1 MRQLRMRTTLL
12 IALSALSIGLSTLG
26 LLVIRIHIQN
36 QIQKE
41 LASDLARSVISFQQQ
56 ESQQL
61 AMLERQASLLA
72 NIPSL
77 KALLTTQDDRTITDG
92 SLDFWKLSGGSFFAL
107 LRPDGKLITYS
118 NQGNRLDRSSVADE
132 LRVYPK
138 LEQVPSI
145 LAIGSRL
152 YAVSAKPL
160 LFGPA
165 SADSCLG
172 YVVIGDAIDELSLS
186 QLSQLAEADVVF
198 SVDGGIALST
208 LSQNLNG
215 ELRGS
220 DQHLFEKILHQ
231 ERVSLGGERYL
242 VSSVDL
248 GSAGSHRVHLTVL
261 KSYRQASVFLDRINR
276 WITVLGL
283 VSMLIGGVFA
293 VAIAR
298 RITRP
303 LEVLTA
309 GSRALAQG
317 DFDFYIPDQGAAEIR
332 ELNRTF
338 DSMRRE
344 LRQAQERLLESER
357 LITIG
362 RMARSV
368 SHDLR
373 HHLSAIYANAEFLIL
388 GRNSEAE
395 KVELM
400 SEITMAIQDM
410 TDLLDSLIMFSQT
423 GHTLSLK
430 DEPIADIVQHAM
442 QMIHPHPD
450 ARRVEIVSNFAVSAT
465 ISVDAKRLARALFN
479 LLLNACQAARKGAS
493 DPRVTISVANCT
505 VGDRNAIRIAI
516 VDNGPGISAAMR
528 EKMFLPFSTEGKVNG
543 TGLGLT
549 LALHIAQE
557 HGGNIELAGSEPG
570 CTVFHLTIPHSP
582 TLQHKLVKDDSIS
595 EDEPD
600 TLPTRSQS

>member
-1 MRQLRMRTTLL
+1 MRPMRMRTTLL
-12 IALSALSIGLSTLG
+12 IALFALSIGLSALG
-26 LLVIRIHIQN
+26 LIIIRVHIQN
-36 QIQKE
+36 QIQKQ

-56 ESQQL
+56 QGQQL

-77 KALLTTQDDRTITDG
+77 KALLTTQDDRTIADG
-92 SLDFWKLSGGSFFAL
+92 SLDFWKLSGSSFFAL
-107 LRPDGKLITYS
+107 LRQDGRLITYA
-118 NQGNRLDRSSVADE
+118 NQGTRLDRDSVARE
-132 LRVYPK
+132 LHVYLE
-138 LEQVPSI
+138 LEQSPRIV
-145 LAIGSRL
+145 AIGRRL
-152 YAVSAKPL
+152 FAVSAKPL
-160 LFGPA
+160 FFGPA
-165 SADSCLG
+165 SANSCLG
-172 YVVIGDAIDELSLS
+172 YVVIGNAIDSLMLS

-208 LSQNLNG
+208 LKRNLDAESSIDFGSIFKNGSQ
-215 ELRGS
+215 
-220 DQHLFEKILHQ
+220 Q

-242 VSSVDL
+242 VSSIDL
-248 GSAGSHRVHLTVL
+248 HSAGSHSVRLTVL
-261 KSYRQASVFLDRINR
+261 KSYRQQSAFLDRINN

-283 VSMLIGGVFA
+283 VSTLIGGA
-293 VAIAR
+293 LALTIAH

-317 DFDFYIPDQGAAEIR
+317 DFDFHIPDQGALEIR

-357 LITIG
+357 LVTIG

-388 GRNSEAE
+388 GENSETA

-423 GHTLSLK
+423 GHTLSFK
-430 DEPIADIVQHAM
+430 DEPIADVVQHTL
-442 QMIHPHPD
+442 QMIRPHPD
-450 ARRVEIVSNFAVSAT
+450 ARGVEIVSDLSTSAIVSA
-465 ISVDAKRLARALFN
+465 DAKRLSRALFN
-479 LLLNACQAARKGAS
+479 LLLNACQAARHGGS
-493 DPRVTISVANCT
+493 VPRVLVSFENCT
-505 VGDRNAIRIAI
+505 VEDQDAIKII
-516 VDNGPGISAAMR
+516 VVDNGPGISVAMR
-528 EKMFLPFSTEGKVNG
+528 EKMFFPFSTEGKVNG

-557 HGGNIELAGSEPG
+557 HGGSIELAGSKPG
-570 CTVFHLTIPHSP
+570 RTVFHLTLPLAQSSQERALEDPVMSVEHAKSHP
-582 TLQHKLVKDDSIS
+582 SIQ
-595 EDEPD
+595 E
-600 TLPTRSQS
+600 

>member
-1 MRQLRMRTTLL
+1 MRTTLL
-12 IALSALSIGLSTLG
+12 IALFALSIGLSTLG
-26 LLVIRIHIQN
+26 LFIIRIHIQN
-36 QIQKE
+36 QIQKQ

-56 ESQQL
+56 ERQQL

-77 KALLTTQDDRTITDG
+77 KALLTTQDDRTISDG
-92 SLDFWKLSGGSFFAL
+92 SLDFWTLSGSGFFAL
-107 LRPDGKLITYS
+107 LRQDGRLITYS
-118 NQGNRLDRSSVADE
+118 NQGVRLDGESVANE
-132 LRVYPK
+132 LRVYPELVK
-138 LEQVPSI
+138 APRI
-145 LAIGSRL
+145 IAIGRRL
-152 YAVSAKPL
+152 YAVSAEPL
-160 LFGPA
+160 FFGPA
-165 SADSCLG
+165 SANSRLG
-172 YVVIGDAIDELSLS
+172 YVVIGNAIDEQMLS

-198 SVDGGIALST
+198 SVDGGVALST
-208 LSQNLNG
+208 LGRNLDAESIIGYGNNLSNLSQ
-215 ELRGS
+215 
-220 DQHLFEKILHQ
+220 Q
-231 ERVSLGGERYL
+231 ERVSVSGERYL
-242 VSSVDL
+242 VSSIDL
-248 GSAGSHRVHLTVL
+248 GSAGSHSVHLTVL
-261 KSYRQASVFLDRINR
+261 KSYRQESAFLDRINN

-283 VSMLIGGVFA
+283 VSMLIGGVLA
-293 VAIAR
+293 ITIAR

-317 DFDFYIPDQGAAEIR
+317 DFDFVIPDQGAAEIR
-332 ELNRTF
+332 ELNRSF

-357 LITIG
+357 LVTIG

-388 GRNSEAE
+388 GQNTEAG

-423 GHTLSLK
+423 GHTLAFK
-430 DEPIADIVQHAM
+430 DEAIADILQHAV

-450 ARRVEIVSNFAVSAT
+450 ARGVEIELDIAVSAT
-465 ISVDAKRLARALFN
+465 ISADAKRLSRALFN
-479 LLLNACQAARKGAS
+479 LLLNACQAARHGGSVPK
-493 DPRVTISVANCT
+493 VEISVESCT
-505 VGDRNAIRIAI
+505 VEGRDAIRIDV
-516 VDNGPGISAAMR
+516 VDNGPGISPSMR
-528 EKMFLPFSTEGKVNG
+528 EKMFFPFSTEGKVNG

-557 HGGNIELAGSEPG
+557 HAGTIELAFSEPG
-570 CTVFHLTIPHSP
+570 RTVFHLTLPV
-582 TLQHKLVKDDSIS
+582 TLPGLERAAEGDLTLCTRQ
-595 EDEPD
+595 D
-600 TLPTRSQS
+600 TFPTRSEP

>member
-1 MRQLRMRTTLL
+1 MGPMRMRTTLL
-12 IALSALSIGLSTLG
+12 IALFALSIGLSTLG
-26 LLVIRIHIQN
+26 LFIIRIHIQS
-36 QIQKE
+36 QIQKQ

-56 ESQQL
+56 ERQQL

-77 KALLTTQDDRTITDG
+77 KALLTTQDDRTIADG
-92 SLDFWKLSGGSFFAL
+92 SSDFWKLSGSGFFAL
-107 LRPDGKLITYS
+107 LRQDGRLITYS
-118 NQGNRLDRSSVADE
+118 NRGTRLDRDAVE
-132 LRVYPK
+132 NQLRAYSE
-138 LEQVPSI
+138 LEQAPHI
-145 LAIGSRL
+145 IAFGRRL

-160 LFGPA
+160 FFGPA
-165 SADSCLG
+165 SANSCLG
-172 YVVIGDAIDELSLS
+172 YVVIGNAIDEMMLS

-208 LSQNLNG
+208 LNRNLG
-215 ELRGS
+215 AESSGGGGHFAKTS
-220 DQHLFEKILHQ
+220 HEEK
-231 ERVSLGGERYL
+231 VTLGGERYL
-242 VSSVDL
+242 VSSIDL
-248 GSAGSHRVHLTVL
+248 DSAGSHSVHLTVL
-261 KSYRQASVFLDRINR
+261 KSYRQQSAFLDRVNN

-283 VSMLIGGVFA
+283 ISMLVGGVLA
-293 VAIAR
+293 VTIAR

-309 GSRALAQG
+309 GSRALAHG
-317 DFDFYIPDQGAAEIR
+317 DFDFRIPDQGAAEIR

-357 LITIG
+357 LVTIG

-388 GRNSEAE
+388 GQNTEIE

-423 GHTLSLK
+423 GHTQSLK
-430 DEPIADIVQHAM
+430 NEVVADIVQHAV
-442 QMIHPHPD
+442 QMIRPHPD
-450 ARRVEIVSNFAVSAT
+450 ARTVEIVTNIAESAT
-465 ISVDAKRLARALFN
+465 ISADAKRLSRALFN
-479 LLLNACQAARKGAS
+479 LLLNACQAARHGKAIA
-493 DPRVTISVANCT
+493 RVQISVESCT
-505 VGDRNAIRIAI
+505 VEDRNGIRISV
-516 VDNGPGISAAMR
+516 VDNGPGISASMR
-528 EKMFLPFSTEGKVNG
+528 ERMFLPFSTEGKVNG

-557 HGGNIELAGSEPG
+557 HGGSIKLASSEPG
-570 CTVFHLTIPHSP
+570 HTVFHLTLPQAP
-582 TLQHKLVKDDSIS
+582 PGPEREAEGVFIS
-595 EDEPD
+595 NA
-600 TLPTRSQS
+600 TRGTFQTRSKS